1 MDTAS
6 IADESGRADDALL
19 DGPVSTLAAAIRARQ
34 VSAEE
39 VTRAFLARIATVNP
53 QLNAVVLLRAEEA
66 LAEAHS
72 ADRQLATGEATRPLH
87 GVPIT
92 IKDSFDTAGVVST
105 GGTTGRAAYVPTKDA
120 TAVARLRSAGAILL
134 GKTNTP
140 ELTLS
145 FATENAIY
153 GRTNNPYD
161 PNYTPGGSS
170 GGACAILAAGG
181 AALDLGTDTGGSI
194 RLPAHYCGI
203 AGLKPTAGRV
213 ARTGH
218 IIEFDGY
225 LQSLTHVGP
234 LARHVADLHL
244 MLGLIAGPDGI
255 DPHIPLVPLGD
266 PASVDIPRLRV
277 AYFTDNGILAPTA
290 ETKVTVEAAARTVA
304 ATGAPVAEARP
315 APITETLELFNALFA
330 ADGRAWIRRAL
341 ARAGT
346 VSSPMEDESDA
357 APALAGGDLTALLER
372 WDGWRSRM
380 LHFWRDYDVLL
391 SPVNAHPA
399 IPHEPSE
406 AHGGAAYSYTMTHNL
421 TGWPGAVVR
430 AGTSPEG
437 LPIGVQI
444 VAPPWRED
452 IALAVAG
459 HLEAALGGWQP
470 VRP

>member
-1 MDTAS
+1 MVS
-6 IADESGRADDALL
+6 IAGESGRADDALL

-39 VTRAFLARIATVNP
+39 VTRAFLARIAAVNP

-66 LAEAHS
+66 LAEARS
-72 ADRQLATGEATRPLH
+72 ADRQLATGEATGPLH

-105 GGTTGRAAYVPTKDA
+105 GGTTGRASFVPATDA
-120 TAVARLRSAGAILL
+120 SAVARLRAAGAILL

-213 ARTGH
+213 PRTGH
-218 IIEFDGY
+218 IIGFDGC

-234 LARHVADLHL
+234 LARHVADLNL
-244 MLGLIAGPDGI
+244 VLGLIAGPDGI
-255 DPHIPLVPLGD
+255 DPHIPPVPLGD
-266 PASVDIPRLRV
+266 PASVDIPHLRV
-277 AYFTDNGILAPTA
+277 AYFTDNGIAAPTA
-290 ETKVTVEAAARTVA
+290 ETTAAVEAAARTIGAPV
-304 ATGAPVAEARP
+304 APVAEARP
-315 APITETLELFNALFA
+315 APITETLELVNMLIS
-330 ADGRAWIRRAL
+330 ADGGGWVRRVLTRAE
-341 ARAGT
+341 T
-346 VSSPMEDESDA
+346 VGSPMESMFGTESS
-357 APALAGGDLTALLER
+357 ALVTADLTALLER